1 MLGDTMWSD
10 DQYDYVRLDGIVI
23 MFKRVAEQEQELS
36 TEEQI
41 RMVVVESALWGSLF
55 MAALFV
61 VNVILAAI

>member
-1 MLGDTMWSD
+1 MNDTMWSD

-55 MAALFV
+55 MSVLFV
-61 VNVILAAI
+61 VDVILAAI

>member
-1 MLGDTMWSD
+1 MLSDTMWSD

>member
-1 MLGDTMWSD
+1 MNDTMWSD

-23 MFKRVAEQEQELS
+23 MFKRVTEQEQELS

-41 RMVVVESALWGSLF
+41 RMVVVESVLWGSLF
-55 MAALFV
+55 MAVLFV

>member
-41 RMVVVESALWGSLF
+41 RMVVVESALWGFLF
-55 MAALFV
+55 MAVLFV

>member
-41 RMVVVESALWGSLF
+41 RMVVVESALWGTLF
-55 MAALFV
+55 MAVLFV
-61 VNVILAAI
+61 VNLILAAI

>member
-1 MLGDTMWSD
+1 MNDTMWSD

-23 MFKRVAEQEQELS
+23 MFKRVTEQEQELS

-55 MAALFV
+55 MAVLLV
-61 VNVILAAI
+61 VYVILAAI

>member
-1 MLGDTMWSD
+1 MWSD
-10 DQYDYVRLDGIVI
+10 DQYDYVRIDGIVI
-23 MFKRVAEQEQELS
+23 MFKRVIEQEQELS

-55 MAALFV
+55 IAVLFV

>member
-1 MLGDTMWSD
+1 MNDTMWSD

-41 RMVVVESALWGSLF
+41 RMVIVESVLWGSLF
-55 MAALFV
+55 MAVLFV

>member
-1 MLGDTMWSD
+1 MLKDTMWSD

-55 MAALFV
+55 IAVLFV
-61 VNVILAAI
+61 VDVILAAI

>member
-41 RMVVVESALWGSLF
+41 RMVVVESALWGTLF

>member
-1 MLGDTMWSD
+1 MWSD

-23 MFKRVAEQEQELS
+23 MFKRVVEQEQELS

-61 VNVILAAI
+61 VYVILAAI

>member
-1 MLGDTMWSD
+1 MLNDTMWSD

-23 MFKRVAEQEQELS
+23 MFKRVSEQEQELS

-41 RMVVVESALWGSLF
+41 RMVIVESVLWGSLF

>member
-1 MLGDTMWSD
+1 MDTMWSD
-10 DQYDYVRLDGIVI
+10 DQYDYVRLDEIVI

-41 RMVVVESALWGSLF
+41 RMVVVESALWVFLF
-55 MAALFV
+55 MAVLFV

>member
-1 MLGDTMWSD
+1 MWSD

>member
-1 MLGDTMWSD
+1 MNDTMWSD

-41 RMVVVESALWGSLF
+41 RMVIVESVLWGSLF
-55 MAALFV
+55 MAVLFV
-61 VNVILAAI
+61 VNVILVAI

>member
-1 MLGDTMWSD
+1 MLSDTMWSD

-41 RMVVVESALWGSLF
+41 RMVVVESALWGFLF
-55 MAALFV
+55 MAVLFV

>member
-23 MFKRVAEQEQELS
+23 MFKRVSEQEQELS

>member
-41 RMVVVESALWGSLF
+41 RMTVVESALWVSLF

>member
-1 MLGDTMWSD
+1 MLNDTMWSD

-23 MFKRVAEQEQELS
+23 MFRRVAEQEQELS

-41 RMVVVESALWGSLF
+41 GMVIVESALWGSLF
-55 MAALFV
+55 MAVLFV

>member
-1 MLGDTMWSD
+1 MSDTMWSD
-10 DQYDYVRLDGIVI
+10 DQYDYVRIDGIVI
-23 MFKRVAEQEQELS
+23 MFKRVIEQEQELS

-55 MAALFV
+55 IAVLFV

>member
-1 MLGDTMWSD
+1 MDTMWSD

-41 RMVVVESALWGSLF
+41 RMVIVESVLWGSLF
-55 MAALFV
+55 IAALFV

>member
-1 MLGDTMWSD
+1 MNDTMWSD

>member
-1 MLGDTMWSD
+1 MLSDTMWSD

-23 MFKRVAEQEQELS
+23 MFKRVSEQEQELS

-41 RMVVVESALWGSLF
+41 RMVIVESVLWGSLF
-55 MAALFV
+55 MAVLFV

>member
-1 MLGDTMWSD
+1 MLSDTMWSD

-41 RMVVVESALWGSLF
+41 RMTVVESALWVSLF

>member
-1 MLGDTMWSD
+1 MDTMWSD
-10 DQYDYVRLDGIVI
+10 DQYDYVRFDGIVI

-41 RMVVVESALWGSLF
+41 RMVIVESVLWGSLF
-55 MAALFV
+55 IAALFV

>member
-23 MFKRVAEQEQELS
+23 MFKRVSEQEQELS

-41 RMVVVESALWGSLF
+41 RMVIVESVLWGSLF

>member
-1 MLGDTMWSD
+1 MLNDTMWSD

-41 RMVVVESALWGSLF
+41 RMVVVESVLWGSLF
-55 MAALFV
+55 MAVLFV

>member
-61 VNVILAAI
+61 VKVILAAI

>member
-36 TEEQI
+36 TEEKI

>member
-1 MLGDTMWSD
+1 MLNDTMWSD

-41 RMVVVESALWGSLF
+41 RMVVVESALWGFLF

-61 VNVILAAI
+61 VYVILAEI

>member
-1 MLGDTMWSD
+1 MLNDTMWSD

-41 RMVVVESALWGSLF
+41 RMVVVESALWGFLF
-55 MAALFV
+55 MAVLFV